1 MKTILIIIVIASLGL
16 LAGCSASRKTRAV
29 TVEPSPAAVAEPQSP
44 EAQVPEVAP
53 FGNAALAGKPEE
65 GEAAEHVWDFRDAT
79 TWLLGNLSLTMLNNP
94 PHSEWYTE
102 GYAAYQPDQGVMAEL
117 MELDKDDLT
126 ITIVLGTWCP
136 DSRREVPRFIKI
148 TDLWGFPQAKIK
160 FIGVDINKVAPL
172 EDYPQLGIE
181 RVPTFIFYVNNVEKG
196 RIIEVPVTSLEQDT
210 KNILEG
216 N

>member
-16 LAGCSASRKTRAV
+16 LAGCSASRKNRAV

-94 PHSEWYTE
+94 PHSEWYT
-102 GYAAYQPDQGVMAEL
+102 
-117 MELDKDDLT
+117 KDT
-126 ITIVLGTWCP
+126 P
-136 DSRREVPRFIKI
+136 H
-148 TDLWGFPQAKIK
+148 
-160 FIGVDINKVAPL
+160 
-172 EDYPQLGIE
+172 
-181 RVPTFIFYVNNVEKG
+181 
-196 RIIEVPVTSLEQDT
+196 TSLTRE
-210 KNILEG
+210 
-216 N
+216 